1 VIFHAMLIGILA
13 DTHDNM
19 VTLKKAVEYFNARQV
34 HHIIHA
40 GDFTSPF
47 TFRILNQ
54 LQADFTGIFGNNDG
68 DRLLLQK
75 QSGGKIH
82 NQPHLLEL
90 ANRKIIVMHEHQII
104 DALAQSGCYDLVIY
118 GHTHEAEIRQ
128 VKNTLIINPGEA
140 SGWLYGKPTVAVADL
155 SKMTAEII
163 NL

>member
-1 VIFHAMLIGILA
+1 MLTGIIA

-19 VTLKKAVEYFNARQV
+19 MTLKKAVDYFNARKVQHV
-34 HHIIHA
+34 IHA

-47 TFRILNQ
+47 TFRVLKD
-54 LQADFTGIFGNNDG
+54 LRSGFTGIFGNNDG

-75 QSGGKIH
+75 HSDGRVY

-90 ANRKIIVMHEHQII
+90 DKKKIIVMHEHHII
-104 DALAQSGCYDLVIY
+104 EALAQSSCYDLIIY
-118 GHTHEAEIRQ
+118 GHTHTTDIRK

-155 SKMTAEII
+155 SAMTAEII
-163 NL
+163 AL

>member
-1 VIFHAMLIGILA
+1 MILGIMA

-19 VTLKKAVEYFNARQV
+19 MTLKKAVDYFNARKVQHV
-34 HHIIHA
+34 IHA

-47 TFRILNQ
+47 TFRILKG
-54 LQADFTGIFGNNDG
+54 LLSGFTGIFGNNDG

-75 QSGGKIH
+75 QSEGRVYD
-82 NQPHLLEL
+82 QPYLLEL
-90 ANRKIIVMHEHQII
+90 ANRKIIVMHEHHII
-104 DALAQSGCYDLVIY
+104 DALAQSSCYDLVIY
-118 GHTHEAEIRQ
+118 GHTHTPDIRT

-163 NL
+163 DL

>member
-1 VIFHAMLIGILA
+1 MLTGIIA

-19 VTLKKAVEYFNARQV
+19 LTLKKAVDYFHARNV
-34 HHIIHA
+34 AHVIHA

-47 TFRILNQ
+47 TFQVLKD
-54 LQADFTGIFGNNDG
+54 LHSGFTGIFGNNDG

-75 QSGGKIH
+75 NSDGRVH

-90 ANRKIIVMHEHQII
+90 DNRKIIVMHEHHII

-118 GHTHEAEIRQ
+118 GHTHIPVIKT
-128 VKNTLIINPGEA
+128 VKTTLVINPGEA

-155 SKMTAEII
+155 STMTAEII

>member
-1 VIFHAMLIGILA
+1 MA
-13 DTHDNM
+13 
-19 VTLKKAVEYFNARQV
+19 TLKKVVEYFNAREV
-34 HHIIHA
+34 SHVIHA

-75 QSGGKIH
+75 RSGGKLH

-90 ANRKIIVMHEHQII
+90 AKRKIIVMHEHNII
-104 DALAQSGCYDLVIY
+104 NALAESGHYDLVIY

-140 SGWLYGKPTVAVADL
+140 SGWLYGKITVAVADL

-163 NL
+163 YL

>member
-1 VIFHAMLIGILA
+1 MIIGIMA

-19 VTLKKAVEYFNARQV
+19 VTLKKAVDYFNARKVQHV
-34 HHIIHA
+34 IHA

-47 TFRILNQ
+47 TFRVLKG
-54 LQADFTGIFGNNDG
+54 LLAGFTGIFGNNDG

-75 QSGGKIH
+75 QSDGKVY

-90 ANRKIIVMHEHQII
+90 ANRKIIVMHEHHII
-104 DALAQSGCYDLVIY
+104 DALAQSSCYELVIY
-118 GHTHEAEIRQ
+118 GHTHTPDIRT

-155 SKMTAEII
+155 SNMTAEII
-163 NL
+163 TI

>member
-1 VIFHAMLIGILA
+1 MITGIIA

-19 VTLKKAVEYFNARQV
+19 TTLKRAVDYFNAREVQHV
-34 HHIIHA
+34 IHA

-47 TFRILNQ
+47 TFRVLKG
-54 LQADFTGIFGNNDG
+54 LHAGFTGIFGNNDG

-75 QSGGKIH
+75 RSEGRVY

-104 DALAQSGCYDLVIY
+104 DALAQSSCYDLVIY
-118 GHTHEAEIRQ
+118 GHTHMPDIRT

-163 NL
+163 TI

>member
-1 VIFHAMLIGILA
+1 MLIGILA

-19 VTLKKAVEYFNARQV
+19 ATLQKAVEYFNARQV

-47 TFRILNQ
+47 TFRILGQ

-75 QSGGKIH
+75 HSGGKLH

-90 ANRKIIVMHEHQII
+90 ANRKIIVMHEHHII
-104 DALAQSGCYDLVIY
+104 DALGQSGCYDLIIY
-118 GHTHEAEIRQ
+118 GHTHTPDIRT
-128 VKNTLIINPGEA
+128 VKNTLIINPGET
-140 SGWLYGKPTVAVADL
+140 SGWLYATPTVAVADL
-155 SKMTAEII
+155 SEMSAEII
-163 NL
+163 TL

>member
-1 VIFHAMLIGILA
+1 MILGIMA

-19 VTLKKAVEYFNARQV
+19 MTLKKAVDYFNARKVQHV
-34 HHIIHA
+34 IHA

-47 TFRILNQ
+47 TFRVLNS
-54 LQADFTGIFGNNDG
+54 LNSGFTGIFGNNDG

-75 QSGGKIH
+75 QSEGKVY

-90 ANRKIIVMHEHQII
+90 ASRKIIVMHEHHII
-104 DALAQSGCYDLVIY
+104 DALAQSSCYDLVIY
-118 GHTHEAEIRQ
+118 GHTHTPDIRTI
-128 VKNTLIINPGEA
+128 KNTLIINPGEA

-155 SKMTAEII
+155 SNMTAEII

>member
-1 VIFHAMLIGILA
+1 MLTGIIA

-19 VTLKKAVEYFNARQV
+19 LTLKKAVDYFNARNV
-34 HHIIHA
+34 AHVIHA

-47 TFRILNQ
+47 TFRVLKD
-54 LQADFTGIFGNNDG
+54 LHSGFTGIFGNNDG

-75 QSGGKIH
+75 NSDGRVN

-90 ANRKIIVMHEHQII
+90 DNRKIIVMHEHHII

-118 GHTHEAEIRQ
+118 GHTHMPDIRT
-128 VKNTLIINPGEA
+128 VKNTLVINPGEA

-163 NL
+163 SL

>member
-1 VIFHAMLIGILA
+1 MITGIIA

-19 VTLKKAVEYFNARQV
+19 KTLKKAVDYFNDRNV
-34 HHIIHA
+34 MHVIHA

-47 TFRILNQ
+47 TFRVLKD
-54 LQADFTGIFGNNDG
+54 LRSEFTGIFGNNDG

-75 QSGGKIH
+75 HSYGKVY

-90 ANRKIIVMHEHQII
+90 DKRKIIVMHEHHII

-118 GHTHEAEIRQ
+118 GHTHTPDIRT
-128 VKNTLIINPGEA
+128 VNNTLIINPGEA

-155 SKMTAEII
+155 SAMTAEII
-163 NL
+163 EL